1 MIIFGRME
9 QKWANNLNN
18 DEFNLI
24 QSIWYPQVKKSA
36 TEKIK
41 NQLFELGKQLEKD
54 LPGFGFKISS
64 GENYKDLPYMV
75 LDFPKI
81 GGHNFPMLFRTM
93 FWWGKY
99 VCFQIFLHK
108 ETYRGGGNQWINH
121 LADTDW
127 ILSNENLWSNDIH
140 SGDFILKQH
149 IDLKEIPQ
157 LPGEYFKIMRVIE
170 MKKPD
175 NLFEEAIG
183 FYENFYEYLLSSK
196 KGS

>member
-41 NQLFELGKQLEKD
+41 TQLFELGNDLEKD

-81 GGHNFPMLFRTM
+81 GGPKFSLLFRTM

-99 VCFQIFLHK
+99 VCFQLFLHK
-108 ETYRGGGNQWINH
+108 ETHKDEYHQWINFV
-121 LADTDW
+121 ADADW
-127 ILSNENLWSNDIH
+127 ILCNENLWSNDIQ
-140 SGDFILKQH
+140 SGDFIQKQH
-149 IDLKEIPQ
+149 TDLKEIPQ

-183 FYENFYEYLLSSK
+183 FYKNFYSYLLSSK
-196 KGS
+196 EGS